1 MNAPGFPEAIWF
13 KLRGYGRGLKLGI
26 VARFGLGRWDIADR
40 GKDASVIEPVHPFEG
55 GEFHCS
61 CVAPGPPAM
70 NDLGFE
76 QAVDRLGERIIVG
89 IADAADRWL
98 DPCLGQTFGVSN
110 GDVLGGFKWSSQH
123 LGEEGWDGRS
133 ASVGSRVA
141 EQAAFTGTTSGSA
154 AGAPAAVL
162 GIDCGRSV
170 ERGRGDWRER
180 IWAGRS
186 TVVSKGR
193 RYATDDTCAIS
204 EAAVWAIP
212 VVCRAGGACN
222 PACPGCGGAAD
233 RAAYG
238 AVGINDLARAS
249 PQCGDAQWRTG
260 LSGEHCAVAF

>member
-1 MNAPGFPEAIWF
+1 MIVVAFNIGEQIAPRFVVCVPVSLPDEFNLERMKEALHW
-13 KLRGYGRGLKLGI
+13 
-26 VARFGLGRWDIADR
+26 
-40 GKDASVIEPVHPFEG
+40 
-55 GEFHCS
+55 
-61 CVAPGPPAM
+61 
-70 NDLGFE
+70 
-76 QAVDRLGERIIVG
+76 RIIV
-89 IADAADRWL
+89 AAACPAHGRDGAES
-98 DPCLGQTFGVSN
+98 GQLTAIRASS
-110 GDVLGGFKWSSQH
+110 VLGGFKWSSQH

-162 GIDCGRSV
+162 GINCGRSV

-212 VVCRAGGACN
+212 VICRAGGACN
-222 PACPGCGGAAD
+222 PSCPGCGGAAD